1 MITAVQQDY
10 LEIIYRLSRN
20 HKNDRDRGKNEGVRI
35 TDIASSLGTKLPTVT
50 RAVKKLTEQG
60 YLNHKQH
67 GDVSLTNSGIKLAKE
82 IVHLHEDVFRF
93 FTEIL
98 GVNPKRAS
106 ADTCQ
111 IEHCL
116 SPETAQKLHE
126 FLEYFNNL
134 SKRQKELF
142 TKFQTVS
149 KDQTK
154 QFKHLPGSKVSG
166 WRT

>member
-10 LEIIYRLSRN
+10 LEIIYRLTEA
-20 HKNDRDRGKNEGVRI
+20 NDDDIKKTSVRI

-50 RAVKKLTEQG
+50 RTVKKLTESG
-60 YLNHKQH
+60 YLNHIQH
-67 GDVSLTNSGIKLAKE
+67 GDVSLTTVGKKLAKE
-82 IVHLHEDVFRF
+82 IVHLHGDLFQF

-98 GVNPKRAS
+98 GVNEKTAS

-116 SPETAQKLHE
+116 SPETAERLHE

-134 SKRQKELF
+134 TAKQKKLF
-142 TKFQTVS
+142 IEFQSSTKE
-149 KDQTK
+149 QTK
-154 QFKHLPGSKVSG
+154 QFKHLPGGKVVG